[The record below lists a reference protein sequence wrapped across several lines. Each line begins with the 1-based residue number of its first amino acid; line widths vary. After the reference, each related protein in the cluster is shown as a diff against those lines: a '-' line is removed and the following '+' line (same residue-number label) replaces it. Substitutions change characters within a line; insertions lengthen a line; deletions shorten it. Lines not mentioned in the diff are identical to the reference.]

1 MYFYI
6 NDYTN
11 ILQLYI
17 LKKNNIDLLLIIII
31 ILPEEV
37 LFRMQLLSRLTSVT
51 SLWQLAPIRFLGIIF
66 FHRASPSY
74 KPKIPFLKR
83 RLTWTYRE
91 WRIVERRA
99 RGSRTREHQQHMREQ
114 HEQPTAG
121 HPQIHTCA
129 KLYSENPN
137 QTLLS
142 YKARNII
149 WNK

>member
-1 MYFYI
+1 MYCYI

-66 FHRASPSY
+66 F
-74 KPKIPFLKR
+74 IEQV
-83 RLTWTYRE
+83 RLT
-91 WRIVERRA
+91 
-99 RGSRTREHQQHMREQ
+99 
-114 HEQPTAG
+114 
-121 HPQIHTCA
+121 
-129 KLYSENPN
+129 N
-137 QTLLS
+137 QR
-142 YKARNII
+142 YPF
-149 WNK
+149 